1 MKRYLNK
8 LMQELSLLGKAMLVP
23 ITVMPVAGII
33 GLIFGADFLN
43 IPVIA
48 GLSSIVFGNVDFL
61 FVLGAAGAY
70 SKAKDK
76 TTVMVGAVVA
86 FLVFKQTLGTL
97 TPDLNAGVFGGIL
110 VGIAVAYTYNHTH
123 KLKAPAV
130 LSFFANEKCV
140 VSLSP
145 LIGLAFAWLFS
156 IIWIYPQN
164 AMDAFG
170 VWLGGMG
177 AFGVFLFIFLNRA
190 LIPLGLHQ
198 VLNAY
203 ILFEM
208 GSYTNAAGEVVHGEI
223 PRFMAGDPTA
233 GWFWT
238 GFYVIMMFG
247 IPAIALAI
255 YKTAR
260 EDRKKEVKG
269 VMTAGAVTAFAST
282 VTEPVEFSF
291 LFASPKLYLLHS
303 LYSGLGGAILVLSGS
318 RLGTFNGAGI
328 LDYTLC
334 FRYGDRAWM
343 VIPVGIVFFLLYY
356 ITFKKIIIRDQ
367 VETPGRERELE
378 LSETAGEEE
387 KQLKLSHSNYAYMA
401 KKLLQNCG
409 GQENIVSV
417 ANCLTRLRLEVKDAG
432 LLNDENIKKTG
443 AKGVIRLN
451 NNSVQ
456 IVIGTEVKYVREE
469 FEMQLEELRKQAED

>member
-97 TPDLNAGVFGGIL
+97 NPDVNAGVFGGIL

-145 LIGLAFAWLFS
+145 IIGLIFAWLFS
-156 IIWIYPQN
+156 VIWIYPQN

-177 AFGVFLFIFLNRA
+177 AVGVFLFIFLNRA

-260 EDRKKEVKG
+260 EDR
-269 VMTAGAVTAFAST
+269 
-282 VTEPVEFSF
+282 
-291 LFASPKLYLLHS
+291 
-303 LYSGLGGAILVLSGS
+303 
-318 RLGTFNGAGI
+318 R
-328 LDYTLC
+328 
-334 FRYGDRAWM
+334 
-343 VIPVGIVFFLLYY
+343 
-356 ITFKKIIIRDQ
+356 
-367 VETPGRERELE
+367 
-378 LSETAGEEE
+378 
-387 KQLKLSHSNYAYMA
+387 
-401 KKLLQNCG
+401 
-409 GQENIVSV
+409 
-417 ANCLTRLRLEVKDAG
+417 
-432 LLNDENIKKTG
+432 
-443 AKGVIRLN
+443 
-451 NNSVQ
+451 
-456 IVIGTEVKYVREE
+456 
-469 FEMQLEELRKQAED
+469 